1 MPQHTKV
8 VAELRKDV
16 GKGASRRLRRAH
28 DKVPGI
34 IYGGGREPQPLTIDA
49 AALKKSLESEAFFS
63 QILDVVV
70 EGDTQQAVLRD
81 IQRHPSSEKVQH
93 IDFLRISAD
102 HEIDVHVP
110 LHFINEDKCEGVKQG
125 GGSIV
130 HNTNEVVVRCLP
142 KDLPE
147 YIEVDM
153 AKLDVGES
161 VHLSEL
167 VLPPNVRLLEL
178 IHGADH
184 DAAVVSVLSPRGGG
198 MVDEEAESAAEEAEA
213 APPRGAAEE
222 EGGSEEEGD
231 SEEEPS

>member
-1 MPQHTKV
+1 MSQQLKV

-16 GKGASRRLRRAH
+16 GKGASRRLRRAQE
-28 DKVPGI
+28 KVPGI
-34 IYGGGREPQPLTIDA
+34 IYGGGREPQPLTINA
-49 AALKKSLESEAFFS
+49 NALKKSLEFETFFS
-63 QILDVVV
+63 QILEVVV
-70 EGDTQQAVLRD
+70 DGESQQAVLRD
-81 IQRHPSSEKVQH
+81 IQRNPASEKVQH

-102 HEIDVHVP
+102 HEIDVHIP
-110 LHFINEDKCEGVKQG
+110 LHFVNEDKCVGVKQG

-153 AKLDVGES
+153 THLEVGHS

-167 VLPPNVRLLEL
+167 TLPSNVRLLEL
-178 IHGADH
+178 IHGEDH

-198 MVDEEAESAAEEAEA
+198 MVDEDAEEAAEGGEA
-213 APPRGAAEE
+213 PRAAGEAGGS
-222 EGGSEEEGD
+222 EGGSA
-231 SEEEPS
+231 